1 MVSVA
6 TPDKVQSVA
15 YAATAAL
22 FLIFA
27 SRPKEEKVY
36 LRLPP
41 IWRDLW
47 MEFVALKKDQ
57 LDSEDRSAIKLLRNA
72 VRDKRDREEEDG
84 VVLTQAFIKRSA
96 NNSANDTGEESGP
109 ENAGSAACES
119 ESIRTQWTQKS
130 STPSYIRMMVWFSSS
145 IALLH

>member
-6 TPDKVQSVA
+6 TPDKVQSEA
-15 YAATAAL
+15 YAATATL

-27 SRPKEEKVY
+27 SQPKEEKVY

-47 MEFVALKKDQ
+47 MEFVTLKKDQ
-57 LDSEDRSAIKLLRNA
+57 SDSEDRSAIKLLRDA

-84 VVLTQAFIKRSA
+84 VVLMQAFMKRSA

-109 ENAGSAACES
+109 ENAGPTSADND
-119 ESIRTQWTQKS
+119 SIRTQWTQKC
-130 STPSYIRMMVWFSSS
+130 STPSYVKMMVWLS
-145 IALLH
+145 H